1 MAQPR
6 PEEEGD
12 FLPSSDEVVD
22 RPQRRPRG
30 TTPSPEASASKPGPP
45 VPLGSR
51 DLKLFEELDPS
62 PSRRNCSPYVGD
74 GAPSALGPIAWDGRH
89 LDTLAES
96 NFPRGGHSTLLREV
110 VPPQKGRGGSASPA
124 SPAIAKGKGP
134 TETHPREAYSKS
146 HPRDSYDRRDKDRYA
161 TGYK

>member
-1 MAQPR
+1 M
-6 PEEEGD
+6 
-12 FLPSSDEVVD
+12 PSSDEVED
-22 RPQRRPRG
+22 RPQSRPRG
-30 TTPSPEASASKPGPP
+30 TSPSPGASASKPGPP
-45 VPLGSR
+45 VPPGSR

-124 SPAIAKGKGP
+124 SPATAKGKGP
-134 TETHPREAYSKS
+134 TETHSRGAYSKF
-146 HPRDSYDRRDKDRYA
+146 HPRDSYDRRNKDRYA
-161 TGYK
+161 AGYK